1 VPPEP
6 ILRAAG
12 ELVTGSADVSELR
25 FPNESAEY
33 RAARDA
39 LTRAETELTRRI
51 EEVAAQ
57 RRALP
62 PGGVLA
68 EDYEFA
74 EGPADLAH
82 DEPPTTVR
90 LSQLFGR
97 HDTLLLYSFMY
108 APDMERPCQMCT
120 SLLDGLDGA
129 APDVSERATFAV
141 VAKAPIG
148 QLREFARER
157 GWVNLRL
164 ISSAGTTYNVD
175 YHGETADGEQRSR
188 LNVFVLNDG
197 QIRHS
202 YATEQIAQRPG
213 WGDRHVDL
221 LWPLWNLLDLT
232 PGGRGED
239 WYPSYSDKAPL
250 PVGG

>member
-1 VPPEP
+1 V
-6 ILRAAG
+6 G
-12 ELVTGSADVSELR
+12 NLR

-39 LTRAETELTRRI
+39 LTAAETNLTRQI
-51 EEVAAQ
+51 EEVASL

-68 EDYEFA
+68 EDYEFT

-82 DEPPTTVR
+82 DEPVMTVR
-90 LSQLFGR
+90 LSQLFGP

-120 SLLDGLDGA
+120 SLLDSLDGA
-129 APDVSERATFAV
+129 APDVAERAAFAV
-141 VAKAPIG
+141 VAKVPVG
-148 QLREFARER
+148 QLRAFARER
-157 GWVNLRL
+157 GWANLRL
-164 ISSAGTTYNVD
+164 VSSAGTTYNVD

-188 LNVFVLNDG
+188 MNVFVRSEG
-197 QIRHS
+197 QIRHF
-202 YATEQIAQRPG
+202 YATEQIAQQPG

-232 PGGRGED
+232 PAGRGED
-239 WYPSYSDKAPL
+239 WYPAYAAKRSVTAR
-250 PVGG
+250 

>member
-1 VPPEP
+1 
-6 ILRAAG
+6 
-12 ELVTGSADVSELR
+12 VTESADVTELR

-33 RAARDA
+33 RAAGDA
-39 LTRAETELTRRI
+39 LTRAETDLTRHI

-62 PGGVLA
+62 LGGVLA
-68 EDYEFA
+68 EDYEFT

-82 DEPPTTVR
+82 DEPVTTVR
-90 LSQLFGR
+90 LSQLFGP
-97 HDTLLLYSFMY
+97 HDALLLCSFMY
-108 APDMERPCQMCT
+108 APGMERPCQMCT
-120 SLLDGLDGA
+120 SLLDGLAGA
-129 APDVSERATFAV
+129 APDVRERAAFAV

-148 QLREFARER
+148 QLRAFACER

-164 ISSAGTTYNVD
+164 VSSAGTTYNAD

-188 LNVFVLNDG
+188 MNVFVRSDG
-197 QIRHS
+197 QIRHF
-202 YATEQIAQRPG
+202 YATEQIVQRPG

-232 PGGRGED
+232 PTGRGED
-239 WYPSYSDKAPL
+239 WYPAYAAKTSVA
-250 PVGG
+250 GR